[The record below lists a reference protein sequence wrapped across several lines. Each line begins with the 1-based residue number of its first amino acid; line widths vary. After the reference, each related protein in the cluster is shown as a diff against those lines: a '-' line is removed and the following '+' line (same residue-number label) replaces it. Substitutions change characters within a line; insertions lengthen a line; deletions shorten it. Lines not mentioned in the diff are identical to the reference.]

1 MDSPRPFPLS
11 RFIHYGHFRFYYAF
25 GNTQAEDF
33 LQGVPDSDSRDKRPT
48 ILSLGCGDIRSCFY
62 TLWKNF
68 HSEKSK
74 VGSRFQGVDFVL
86 NDYNAAVLARN
97 ILFLYFCTKLPE
109 DTTSMEWKEWI
120 ATVWSIWYNHE
131 LTQEHAHAL
140 YDALDQLLQ
149 CSDSAQEWSQGQLGS
164 IVHFATPDTR
174 DAIRQVWQMWLR
186 KNGREPS
193 LDTMRLAKQN
203 FQGIYFSTQGIRSS
217 DLMEFIASSNVALF
231 LQMVEYTPEKIDKMI
246 KEYKAYLRKGIAISE
261 TVLDIPHLHTHRV
274 VNTTLFEQSDGSYTL
289 HYRLVPYLGFPQS
302 ITYSHTEMTRTQP
315 KTSLQDAPVR
325 DNHFKK
331 APLLANTV
339 QQFSMWLTAAAKLMK
354 QMEPSVFTVTVDC
367 SDVIHLCSR
376 LRQSS
381 HSIGHLPASPLFDA
395 IYTSNLIDHVSP
407 AVLVLTATSLLKP
420 GGMLFTSSFELSYA
434 SSSSDYLESMF
445 GFSPELFPMILGI
458 RCIGSDGQYSS
469 HIAHEP
475 VPYFPL
481 HADQVCKS
489 LLWRKVPS
497 TPLVIP
503 SLREHTKIV
512 DGLLKLCITACH
524 SSLTVTVYCCT
535 ISIETFVIVMHN
547 FLGQL
552 NSSFPSTHQFWE
564 PLSHMIRRDVTLK
577 PHLLQLQ
584 TQTLLHDL
592 HMHITV
598 SEADCPL
605 CTGKP
610 LNDYFG
616 QFSLS
621 FDLPSAESATEI
633 PTFGIYLHNRDGNF
647 AYITSL
653 AGKSNGRELRL
664 DFFMPRNVT
673 ELYSFFT
680 VHKNV
685 HLLMQ
690 IEMTKGELKDLIPA
704 MPFSRYSFMKEETR
718 QSIPMKRFGK
728 ITKHVG
734 DSNTFC
740 TVLTLSDSCV
750 AAKKGSALQANP
762 LQPSQMQL
770 KCGEHHEITIT
781 YPYCIDPSNVHI
793 KVSNKERSITM
804 TAARAIYCF
813 YNEETTFY
821 VDPHNRLAFP
831 PFHCSHN
838 TLIKYCNLQMPNF
851 DENKNM
857 PLYNAKN
864 TVMHLLTK
872 ASSGEKYFSFGYMS
886 EGVPTS
892 YVFVHVHG
900 VLFDQKFKTPVLD
913 LSYCFLDRQPPDIQ
927 LQLHTMN
934 QQFGGDCNEC
944 ILVDDKELELLKKIL
959 PYFASITREA
969 DPNAKHAI
977 EIPQQ
982 KYEVWKFFNRA
993 SVYPLYPNIENDQI
1007 RHFITQHQAT
1017 DSDERRPQ
1025 HQSLSKEPSKMTQDE
1040 CSLCKRKF
1048 DAMKKCAR
1056 CVKAQ
1061 YCGKE
1066 CQRKHWKDH
1075 KAVCKPSTKSS
1086 APGSVTSSAA
1096 SKKQNST
1103 ADPTASCT
1111 SGNTHDTATHTPLQ
1125 PLPTEP
1131 LTMTQDECSFCKCK
1145 SDTMKKCTRCGE
1157 AQYCRK
1163 ECQREHWKD
1172 HKAICKPSTNSSTP
1186 GSVPASAASKKQ
1198 NSTADPTASCTSGN
1212 THDTA
1217 THTPLQPLPT
1227 EPSTMTQDECSFCK
1241 RKSDTMKKCTRCGE
1255 AQYCGKECQREHW
1268 KDHKAIC
1275 KPSTKSST
1283 PGSIPAS
1290 AASKKQNSTADPT
1303 ASCTS
1308 GNTHDT
1314 ATHTSLQPLPTEPST
1329 MTQDECS
1336 FCKRKSDTMK
1346 KCTRCGEAQY
1356 CGKECQREH
1365 WKDHKAICK
1374 PSTKSS
1380 TPGSISASAASK
1392 KQNSTADP
1400 TANCTSG
1407 NTHDTPTSKQA
1418 APTGGNTKW
1427 SAACKRCNKQA
1438 NTKCPCK
1445 SVAYCSTECQRLE
1458 WPIHKQTCTC
1468 VAHK

>member
-11 RFIHYGHFRFYYAF
+11 HFIHYGHFRFYYAF

-33 LQGVPDSDSRDKRPT
+33 LQGIPDSDSRDKRPT

-68 HSEKSK
+68 NSEKSK

-97 ILFLYFCTKLPE
+97 ILFLYFCTKIPE

-131 LTQEHAHAL
+131 LSQEHAHAL

-164 IVHFATPDTR
+164 IVYFATPETR

-203 FQGIYFSTQGIRSS
+203 FQGIYFSRQGIPSS
-217 DLMEFIASSNVALF
+217 DLMEFIASSNVTLF
-231 LQMVEYTPEKIDKMI
+231 LQMVENTQEKSDIMI
-246 KEYKAYLRKGIAISE
+246 KEYKAYLKKGIAISE
-261 TVLDIPHLHTHRV
+261 TVLDIPHMHTSSV
-274 VNTTLFEQSDGSYTL
+274 VNTTLIEQSDGSYTL

-302 ITYSHTEMTRTQP
+302 IPYSHTEMTRTQP

-325 DNHFKK
+325 DKHFKK

-407 AVLVLTATSLLKP
+407 AVLVLTTTSLLKP

-445 GFSPELFPMILGI
+445 GFSPELFPIILGI

-481 HADQVCKS
+481 HTDQVCKS
-489 LLWRKVPS
+489 LLWKKVLS

-535 ISIETFVIVMHN
+535 ISIETFVVVMHN

-605 CTGKP
+605 CTGKH
-610 LNDYFG
+610 LKDYFG

-680 VHKNV
+680 VYKNA
-685 HLLMQ
+685 HLQMQ

-704 MPFSRYSFMKEETR
+704 MPFSRYTFLKEETR

-740 TVLTLSDSCV
+740 TILTLSDSCV
-750 AAKKGSALQANP
+750 AAKEGSGLQANP

-770 KCGEHHEITIT
+770 KCGETHEITIT
-781 YPYCIDPSNVHI
+781 YPYCIDPSKVHI
-793 KVSNKERSITM
+793 KVSKKEGSITM

-821 VDPHNRLAFP
+821 VDPDNRLAFP

-838 TLIKYCNLQMPNF
+838 TIMRYCNLQMPNF

-857 PLYNAKN
+857 PLFNAK
-864 TVMHLLTK
+864 TTFMHLLTK
-872 ASSGEKYFSFGYMS
+872 ASAGEKYFSFGYMS
-886 EGVPTS
+886 KGIPTS
-892 YVFVHVHG
+892 YAFVHVHG

-913 LSYCFLDRQPPDIQ
+913 LSYCFLDRQPPHIKFQ
-927 LQLHTMN
+927 LCTMN
-934 QQFGGDCNEC
+934 VQICGDRNVY
-944 ILVDDKELELLKKIL
+944 IFVDDKELELLKKIL
-959 PYFASITREA
+959 HYFASITREA

-977 EIPQQ
+977 KIPQQ
-982 KYEVWKFFNRA
+982 KYEVWRFFNRA

-1007 RHFITQHQAT
+1007 RHFISILTQHQAT
-1017 DSDERRPQ
+1017 DSDERLPQ
-1025 HQSLSKEPSKMTQDE
+1025 HQSLPKEPSKMTQVE
-1040 CSLCKRKF
+1040 CSLCKRKS
-1048 DAMKKCAR
+1048 DNMKKCTR
-1056 CVKAQ
+1056 CGEEQ

-1086 APGSVTSSAA
+1086 APGSVTS
-1096 SKKQNST
+1096 
-1103 ADPTASCT
+1103 
-1111 SGNTHDTATHTPLQ
+1111 
-1125 PLPTEP
+1125 
-1131 LTMTQDECSFCKCK
+1131 
-1145 SDTMKKCTRCGE
+1145 
-1157 AQYCRK
+1157 
-1163 ECQREHWKD
+1163 
-1172 HKAICKPSTNSSTP
+1172 
-1186 GSVPASAASKKQ
+1186 SAASKKQ

-1255 AQYCGKECQREHW
+1255 AQYCGKECQRKHW
-1268 KDHKAIC
+1268 KDHKAVC

-1283 PGSIPAS
+1283 PGSVP
-1290 AASKKQNSTADPT
+1290 
-1303 ASCTS
+1303 
-1308 GNTHDT
+1308 
-1314 ATHTSLQPLPTEPST
+1314 
-1329 MTQDECS
+1329 
-1336 FCKRKSDTMK
+1336 
-1346 KCTRCGEAQY
+1346 
-1356 CGKECQREH
+1356 
-1365 WKDHKAICK
+1365 
-1374 PSTKSS
+1374 
-1380 TPGSISASAASK
+1380 ASAASK

-1400 TANCTSG
+1400 TANCASG
-1407 NTHDTPTSKQA
+1407 NTHDTPTSKHA
-1418 APTGGNTKW
+1418 APTGGNTKG

-1445 SVAYCSTECQRLE
+1445 SVAYCSTECQKLE
-1458 WPIHKQTCTC
+1458 WPIHKQTCTYMT
-1468 VAHK
+1468 HK